1 MNHTP
6 TWTLTDT
13 ENRDETGAPHQITGP
28 PDRLIPYLDGT
39 VRNDLRTAQA
49 ATRLDQLI
57 TAYHNHDIDCARHLG
72 LSLAIHTE
80 EARNEDT

>member
-1 MNHTP
+1 MTDTP

-13 ENRDETGAPHQITGP
+13 ENRDDTGAPHQITGP
-28 PDRLIPYLDGT
+28 PAHLIPYLDGP

-57 TAYHNHDIDCARHLG
+57 TAYRNHDIDCARHLG
-72 LSLAIHTE
+72 PVLAIHTE
-80 EARNEDT
+80 VIRDENA